1 MYRILIVDD
10 EEMIVN
16 SLASYMEDRFDAEI
30 HRAYSAIAAM
40 EYLRQMR
47 FHVVIT
53 DISMPAVSGLE
64 LLDFIKKYWPEC
76 RVIILTAYS
85 NFQYAY
91 DALHHDG
98 VDYLLKIEDYD
109 TIGQTVQK
117 DLKLIEEEQQ
127 RETFYT
133 SLDQKISL
141 LTPYIK
147 SGTLDKLLRFG
158 TGLEQ
163 EALDA
168 LEIPLLLQQPILPVI
183 GLLTQPE
190 AESRQGPFS
199 AFLNYIQKTMVA
211 RGIDVVFHSMDG
223 YHIWLLQQNSS
234 AKHQTEEDAAAYI
247 REIFSE
253 LPEKISRQDSENL
266 ALVISSQ
273 FVDVTAL
280 RDLYRTGILLLEGFR
295 GESGMR
301 LIQGQYPDGQLHKE
315 DYPGSEDLG
324 ILLALV
330 KSGDRDALL
339 STLSRE
345 MAFLKQ
351 IEDLRQ
357 ALPLPA
363 VTAME
368 MLLAQARQLCGTLR
382 EYGYLIR
389 NLYLSDHP
397 ISGSTWLTEA
407 VTLLK
412 DLMDSRVKMKST
424 NAAGLISRINTYINS
439 HYMEDLS
446 LTSLA
451 NMFNYNPSYLSRL
464 YKEQSKLSLVAYINE
479 QRINKAKLLLES
491 SPLKISDISAQVGFY
506 STTNFNQVFK
516 KQTGITAH
524 SYRQSNTHA

>member
-16 SLASYMEDRFDAEI
+16 SLASYMDDRFDAEI
-30 HRAYSAIAAM
+30 FRAYSAITAM

-85 NFQYAY
+85 SFQYAY
-91 DALHHDG
+91 DTLRHDG
-98 VDYLLKIEDYD
+98 VDYLLKLEDYC

-127 RETFYT
+127 KELFYT

-168 LEIPLLLQQPILPVI
+168 LEIPLLLRRPMLPVM

-190 AESRQGPFS
+190 GESRQGPFS
-199 AFLNYIQKTMVA
+199 AFLNHIQKAMAA
-211 RGIDVVFHSMDG
+211 RNINVVFHSMDG
-223 YHIWLLQQNSS
+223 YHIWLLQQDSGS
-234 AKHQTEEDAAAYI
+234 GHQTEEDAAAYI
-247 REIFSE
+247 REIFGE
-253 LPEKISRQDSENL
+253 LTEKISRQDSESL
-266 ALVISSQ
+266 ALVISSR
-273 FVDVTAL
+273 FVDIPAL
-280 RDLYRTGILLLEGFR
+280 RELYRKGILLLEGFR

-301 LIQGQYPDGQLHKE
+301 LIQGQNPDEQLQKE

-330 KSGDRDALL
+330 KSGNREALL
-339 STLSRE
+339 SILSRE
-345 MAFLKQ
+345 MAFLEQ

-363 VTAME
+363 VAAME
-368 MLLAQARQLCGTLR
+368 MLLAQARQLCGTAR

-389 NLYLSDHP
+389 NLYLSVQP
-397 ISGSTWLTEA
+397 ISGAAWLNEA
-407 VTLLK
+407 IILLK

-424 NAAGLISRINTYINS
+424 NAAGLISRINTYIDS
-439 HYMEDLS
+439 HYMEDLT

-464 YKEQSKLSLVAYINE
+464 YKEQSRISLVAYINE
-479 QRINKAKLLLES
+479 QRINKAKLLLEGS
-491 SPLKISDISAQVGFY
+491 SLKINDISAQVGFY
-506 STTNFNQVFK
+506 STKNFNQVFK

-524 SYRQSNTHA
+524 SYRQQNTQ